1 MPTFRYHAKSAPGQT
16 VDGVVEAENRL
27 AALGKLSD
35 LGYLSHARGGEYLA
49 PQSHRCR
56 AKSPKKI

>member
-1 MPTFRYHAKSAPGQT
+1 MPTFRYHAKSAPGQNR

-35 LGYLSHARGGEYLA
+35 LGYYPTSVEEKS
-49 PQSHRCR
+49 PQNPWRR
-56 AKSPKKI
+56 EKSPKKI